1 MVERDRADL
10 PIVRQCQL
18 LSISRSSFYAAPRG
32 ENDTNLA
39 IMAKI
44 DRQFL
49 DTPFFGVRQMIWH
62 LRSKGWQIN
71 VKRVR
76 RFASLRHAPGMTVLL
91 AEKDGADADL

>member
-1 MVERDRADL
+1 MVERDRSDL
-10 PIVRQCQL
+10 SVVRQCRL
-18 LSISRSSFYAAPRG
+18 LSISRSSFYALPRG
-32 ENDTNLA
+32 ESDTNLA

-49 DTPFFGVRQMIWH
+49 DTPFFGVRQMTWH

-76 RFASLRHAPGMTVLL
+76 RFAGLRHTPSMAFRLT
-91 AEKDGADADL
+91 A